1 MKKIDIY
8 WFVRKNIPQ
17 SAYERRNLA
26 HRKKNKQTNI
36 QLNKEKKKKT
46 CSSIY
51 RCLRRLSF
59 DFITMYFAYF
69 DPIKLDYGKIRDDAT
84 VTQRVRYP
92 LRKRMKREKKRQ
104 QQQRFTIKRCF
115 RFTDDNNKGWV
126 LFAGVLN
133 MKCLCQG
140 KSEKKSKRISLLRK
154 KNDMYCYSFMSKP
167 NHTSNLKLKFNPSEI
182 WKIDQK
188 MKFRQ
193 IFCHMQIVRELLI
206 WSFRSCSS
214 MNWTSCFGATHFLWI
229 TLANQLQIQ

>member
-1 MKKIDIY
+1 MFAQAFL
-8 WFVRKNIPQ
+8 WFHYHVFRLFRSNKTGLWKN
-17 SAYERRNLA
+17 SRRCNCNTTRPLSIE
-26 HRKKNKQTNI
+26 KTN
-36 QLNKEKKKKT
+36 EKK
-46 CSSIY
+46 
-51 RCLRRLSF
+51 
-59 DFITMYFAYF
+59 
-69 DPIKLDYGKIRDDAT
+69 
-84 VTQRVRYP
+84 
-92 LRKRMKREKKRQ
+92 KKRQ

-140 KSEKKSKRISLLRK
+140 KSEKKIETNQPAAQ

-206 WSFRSCSS
+206 RSFRSCSS